1 MIHNIKVTTLTPVHI
16 GSGRKFPMNIEVIY
30 DGDRIGIISPEKVIG
45 KIRYENITRWIAS
58 IENRENIWEF
68 LQRYGVSSIKDVCS
82 RTMVVFGSDIARKK
96 DVKEQLISARGNP
109 LLPGSSIKGS
119 IRTAILSH
127 LISELPNVAQREI
140 EDYKKKKPAYK
151 WNLHDY
157 QSIESRIT
165 HRYFN
170 GKPKQDANSDV
181 LRFLHVT
188 DAEFPFETIAT
199 NVRILNLEHD
209 SWKFKHRGD
218 QITEAIGVES
228 DTKVRIKINDQLLKI
243 NMEMKNISDKLS
255 VGYLDSIEKLF
266 EIISSHT
273 SKLVKKEI
281 NFWEWELAQTPIGEI
296 AGDPLRRFVDG
307 LKELQSKIS
316 ELKGQECILRIGGN
330 SGWDFITGAWIK
342 TEDNLLSD
350 EEWERLY
357 RMLNK
362 NRNVDVYPKTRKLDE
377 DGDFFGFVKLEVID

>member
-1 MIHNIKVTTLTPVHI
+1 
-16 GSGRKFPMNIEVIY
+16 
-30 DGDRIGIISPEKVIG
+30 
-45 KIRYENITRWIAS
+45 
-58 IENRENIWEF
+58 
-68 LQRYGVSSIKDVCS
+68 
-82 RTMVVFGSDIARKK
+82 
-96 DVKEQLISARGNP
+96 
-109 LLPGSSIKGS
+109 
-119 IRTAILSH
+119 
-127 LISELPNVAQREI
+127 
-140 EDYKKKKPAYK
+140 
-151 WNLHDY
+151 
-157 QSIESRIT
+157 
-165 HRYFN
+165 
-170 GKPKQDANSDV
+170 
-181 LRFLHVT
+181 
-188 DAEFPFETIAT
+188 
-199 NVRILNLEHD
+199 
-209 SWKFKHRGD
+209 
-218 QITEAIGVES
+218 
-228 DTKVRIKINDQLLKI
+228 
-243 NMEMKNISDKLS
+243 MKNISDKLS